1 MCFVIVIN
9 NERDYELSVKK
20 LKNDDKEENVII
32 FFKLDDWFV
41 DVIGS
46 KKLIMNMVKEEGV
59 LVEID

>member
-1 MCFVIVIN
+1 MIN

>member
-1 MCFVIVIN
+1 MIN

-20 LKNDDKEENVII
+20 LKYDDKEENVII

-46 KKLIMNMVKEEGV
+46 KKLLMNMVKEEGV